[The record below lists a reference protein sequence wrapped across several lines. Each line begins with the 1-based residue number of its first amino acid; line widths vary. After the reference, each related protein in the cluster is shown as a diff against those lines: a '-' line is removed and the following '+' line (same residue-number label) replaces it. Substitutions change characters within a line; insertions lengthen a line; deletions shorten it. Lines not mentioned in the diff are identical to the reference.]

1 MKFAREFKAALKSG
15 DYPEEWCKAAI
26 PYPTLKKCLNKIRAE
41 FQDMG
46 LDADTLRQLLAA
58 QAVSKRGDQIPLAK
72 YKFDGR
78 SHSPCFT
85 FYALPLTP
93 SPSERLGRP
102 NAFHHLCRP

>member
-1 MKFAREFKAALKSG
+1 MKFAREFKSALKSG

-58 QAVSKRGDQIPLAK
+58 QAVSERGDQIPLAK
-72 YKFDGR
+72 YKFDGE
-78 SHSPCFT
+78 SPF
-85 FYALPLTP
+85 FYTL
-93 SPSERLGRP
+93 
-102 NAFHHLCRP
+102 

>member
-1 MKFAREFKAALKSG
+1 MKFAREFKAAISSG
-15 DYPEEWCKAAI
+15 DYPEEWCQAAI

-41 FQDMG
+41 LRGMG

-78 SHSPCFT
+78 AHSTSCIVYLYYNYIHTYKAHASF
-85 FYALPLTP
+85 
-93 SPSERLGRP
+93 
-102 NAFHHLCRP
+102 CRFADT